1 VPQLLIAL
9 LLSALVAGA
18 NTAAF
23 EIRAHALEQ
32 RWMTAEA
39 AGVPADRLT
48 GARGLLAAERARR
61 VGLLPYPAVS
71 GAALTDPLG
80 PAEAA
85 GDAAIR
91 AASAAARERARTA
104 LARLRDASGPG
115 GPTAYR
121 DGLRAL
127 ARASRPRDL
136 DALARR
142 WDRETVRQQDASR
155 RLAAQAGG
163 LSQGL
168 PADVA
173 GAAARL
179 ADVEDAAARAGIST
193 RDAGSATVRAQ
204 RYLSSGGYPELL
216 AGRQTVLAQLN
227 GAADALQ
234 RRLDARGRADQVL
247 AEIPDLVDVAAQYGA
262 GDEFRA
268 RADQVRG
275 ALDAA
280 RAAHDEDGL
289 DRALASL
296 LQLDDDLHAAAGG
309 RLPTAGIACQQ
320 GAPRQ
325 LIVIHLATQQLV
337 AYDGGCPILRTPV
350 TTGRPALPTG
360 RGTFQIFYKA
370 PTYHM
375 ISPWPKESPFYYSP
389 AWVADAMEFIGDG
402 TFLHS
407 ASWEPDAAY
416 GPGSQYGP
424 YASHGCVHV
433 MDGPLQQLYDWAAI
447 GATVVVE
454 D

>member
-1 VPQLLIAL
+1 MPQLLIAF
-9 LLSALVAGA
+9 LLSALLAGA
-18 NTAAF
+18 NTAGF

-32 RWMTAEA
+32 RWQAAEA
-39 AGVPADRLT
+39 AGVPADRLA
-48 GARGLLAAERARR
+48 GARGLLAAERARH
-61 VGLLPYPAVS
+61 VGILPYPSVS

-91 AASAAARERARTA
+91 AADAAARDRARTA
-104 LARLRDASGPG
+104 LARLRDASGPA
-115 GPTAYR
+115 GPAAYR
-121 DGLRAL
+121 DGLGAL
-127 ARASRPRDL
+127 GRASRPRDL

-142 WDRETVRQQDASR
+142 WDREAAGQEDAGR
-155 RLAAQAGG
+155 RLAGQAGG

-168 PADVA
+168 PADVVA
-173 GAAARL
+173 AAARL
-179 ADVEDAAARAGIST
+179 ADVEDGAARVGIST
-193 RDAGSATVRAQ
+193 RDAGGAMVRAQ
-204 RYLSSGGYPELL
+204 RYLASAGYPELL
-216 AGRQTVLAQLN
+216 AGHQAVLAQLN

-234 RRLDARGRADQVL
+234 RRLDARSRADQVL
-247 AEIPDLVDVAAQYGA
+247 AEIPDLLDVAAQYGA
-262 GDEFRA
+262 GPELKA

-289 DRALASL
+289 DRSLASL
-296 LQLDDDLHAAAGG
+296 VQLDDDLHAAAAG

-325 LIVIHLATQQLV
+325 LIVIHLASQQLV

-360 RGTFQIFYKA
+360 RGTFQVFYKS

-375 ISPWPKESPFYYSP
+375 VSPWPKESPFYYP
-389 AWVADAMEFIGDG
+389 PTWVANAMEFIGDG

-407 ASWEPDAAY
+407 ASWQPDDSY
-416 GPGSQYGP
+416 GPGSQYGA

-433 MDGPLQQLYDWAAI
+433 MDGPLQQLYDWAAL